1 MTIIVNCMKKNIY
14 KNDKIPVNGEIFNIL
29 LKHKN
34 VVIEKILSSNLVP
47 EKEYIQDQD
56 EWVILLKGEANIL
69 IADKIFQ
76 LIPGDFIFIKS
87 GTTHK
92 VLKTSSGTIW
102 LAIHIY

>member
-1 MTIIVNCMKKNIY
+1 MKKNIFE
-14 KNDKIPVNGEIFNIL
+14 NDKIPVSGEIFNIL

-69 IADKIFQ
+69 IDNKNIQ
-76 LIPGDFIFIKS
+76 LVPGDFIFIKS
-87 GTTHK
+87 GNPHK
-92 VLKTSSGTIW
+92 VLKTSSGTTW
-102 LAIHIY
+102 LSVHIY